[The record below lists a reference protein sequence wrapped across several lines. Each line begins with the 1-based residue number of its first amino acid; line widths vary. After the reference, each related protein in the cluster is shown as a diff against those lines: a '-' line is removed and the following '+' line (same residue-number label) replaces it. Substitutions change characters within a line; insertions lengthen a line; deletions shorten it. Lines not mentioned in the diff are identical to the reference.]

1 MKTNEEQ
8 GAERATISERIKEW
22 NALTDEER
30 EARRSRSVCC
40 PEGHPEVWNPQ
51 DPIQE
56 WAWCVRAYKVYDA
69 NGLPSSYCRACARIH
84 HDEQRTGRW
93 FNDNGWLN

>member
-1 MKTNEEQ
+1 MQRGESETMKTNEEQ

-56 WAWCVRAYKVYDA
+56 WARCMTQTA
-69 NGLPSSYCRACARIH
+69 CRHLIAVLAPESTTTNKER
-84 HDEQRTGRW
+84 DDGSTTTG
-93 FNDNGWLN
+93 G